1 MRDLSMLK
9 VGDKVKTKI
18 ADDMCYDHGR
28 NITMGEALAQGK
40 VSIGQYNDCARFAN
54 TWLTVRNISLTTFCV
69 DEVSGFSFFAEDIAI
84 WPNESNI
91 NMTDILEFIGV

>member
-9 VGDKVKTKI
+9 VGDRVKTK
-18 ADDMCYDHGR
+18 ASDDMYWDE

-40 VSIGQYNDCARFAN
+40 VNIDQYYYCTRFAN
-54 TWLTVRNISLTTFCV
+54 TWLTVRDVSLTTFCV
-69 DEVSGFSFFAEDIAI
+69 DEVSEFSFFAEDIAI
-84 WPNESNI
+84 WPNEPNI